1 MNRRAPPLWS
11 NFQIMWVDVVFFNML
26 QGVASFGVS
35 VDLSKFPKCKGVY
48 DGVAKN
54 PRIAAW
60 IAKRPDTKM

>member
-1 MNRRAPPLWS
+1 
-11 NFQIMWVDVVFFNML
+11 MWVDVVFFNML